1 MNSTTSDPP
10 LVVWPCYEPA
20 GGRVELSEADLVQ
33 HLLLIGSTGS
43 GKSTLLASALEQ
55 LIAHRSAAR
64 AERCGL
70 LILDAKTD
78 DLVARV
84 SAVAAQAGRAEDVM
98 VFGPHG
104 HYALDLFG
112 GLRSL
117 EDVPRV
123 TRSVLL
129 GAEHMGRDNA
139 YWQQATEAM
148 LAAAFTLL
156 VVGKQPLSFART
168 VEFLRSWLLAPV
180 PSPRV
185 EERLAA
191 LSRAPDT
198 RHPTVATALDQAK
211 LWAVLDPKTRSILQ
225 SCLLNVIRPLLS
237 PAATRCFAG
246 EHERTG
252 CPAQA
257 ATEGRI
263 CVVTVNAMA
272 EPELAR
278 FFFRLAKQSFF
289 AAVQQRSGAGHRL
302 CGVIADELPLIVTA
316 NDVEQFATL
325 RSKRAFIL
333 AATQGLRAIA
343 EQIGMGPTMALLN
356 NCNTTVFLRSREAET
371 ALHAQV
377 VLGTRRESRRPRR
390 CEEDSDLLP
399 PPDRAPVPTPT
410 EIPVCPLGALGRL
423 SPHQAFVIRAEG
435 SVTPWPVWFVPWFEQ
450 GQPAL
455 PAPATPP
462 RFSAAYV
469 SALMHGAGF
478 RAHQAGDVVTQLHS
492 LCPRRRG
499 LLQRTREFFRTQAIH
514 IPAGL
519 ETLPDCWL
527 AGLPGILWRLR
538 KPHWHRLPFFITR
551 IGIEAGVLLLEFAQ
565 EIPGE
570 ARPSGWDRVRIA
582 LNVGLYPSCWRPMHR
597 RHALQLRPHPAIPP
611 APSAA
616 TDQYLD

>member
-1 MNSTTSDPP
+1 MNLPASDSP

-20 GGRVELSEADLVQ
+20 GGCVELSEPDLVQ

-43 GKSTLLASALEQ
+43 GKSTLLTSALHQ
-55 LIAHRSAAR
+55 LIAHRSATR
-64 AERCGL
+64 AEQCGL

-78 DLVARV
+78 DLVTRV
-84 SAVAAQAGRAEDVM
+84 STMAAQAGRAEEVM

-129 GAEHMGRDNA
+129 GSEPMGRDNA

-180 PSPRV
+180 PSPGV

-191 LSRAPDT
+191 LSRAPAT
-198 RHPTVATALDQAK
+198 RHPAVAAALDQAK

-246 EHERTG
+246 EHERIG

-289 AAVQQRSGAGHRL
+289 AAVQQRTGDGHRL

-377 VLGTRRESRRPRR
+377 VLGTRRESRRPRLR
-390 CEEDSDLLP
+390 EGDSDLLP
-399 PPDRAPVPTPT
+399 PPDPAPAEV
-410 EIPVCPLGALGRL
+410 PVCPLGALGRL

-435 SVTPWPVWFVPWFEQ
+435 SVTRWPVWFVPWFEQ

-478 RAHQAGDVVTQLHS
+478 RLHHAGDVVTHAYA

-499 LLQRTREFFRTQAIH
+499 LLQRTREFFHTQAVL

-527 AGLPGILWRLR
+527 AGLPGILGRWR

-565 EIPGE
+565 EIPGDSQ
-570 ARPSGWDRVRIA
+570 PSGWDHLRIA
-582 LNVGLYPSCWRPMHR
+582 LNAGLYPSCWRPLHR
-597 RHALQLRPHPAIPP
+597 RLALQLRPRAAKPPTPP
-611 APSAA
+611 AVA
-616 TDQYLD
+616 DQYLG